1 MTASIEEAGSNRE
14 REPGSKGGE
23 FTEVPKREAW
33 KWDSKGGGKTCGGGE
48 GKPGEIDRVNTL
60 PETLRR
66 ERKVYERL
74 RFGSKPSCMNIKRA
88 SLRLSQVIA
97 FESSLLRTSSL
108 KTNANA
114 TVYLVQ

>member
-1 MTASIEEAGSNRE
+1 MTADIEEAGSNRE
-14 REPGSKGGE
+14 REPGSKGGILRRCRKE
-23 FTEVPKREAW
+23 RPGSGIPKVAGRI
-33 KWDSKGGGKTCGGGE
+33 GGGGA

-60 PETLRR
+60 PDTLRK

-88 SLRLSQVIA
+88 SVRLSQVIA
-97 FESSLLRTSSL
+97 FESSLLRTNLL